1 MPRHQSTRG
10 LFISLALA
18 TFITPYFAATA
29 TAQGLLVDVRAEQ
42 QVRLP
47 RPIPIPRPAPQP
59 VTNSYKIDS
68 LEVNAKITGQIAR
81 VQVAQTFQNTGSATM
96 EVCFVFPLPYDGAID
111 QLTLLVD
118 GKEYEARLFS
128 KEEARQRY
136 EEIVRKNRDPALLE
150 WVGTGMFQTSV
161 FPVPA
166 GAKRT
171 VTLRYSQLCRKDQ
184 GLTDFIFPLSTAKYT
199 CEPLEKLSVKLSIE
213 SQSPIM
219 NVYSA
224 THAVK
229 IERPDKTHATVVYEA
244 TKVIPGEDF
253 RLFFDTGDKSVG
265 ASIVSYR
272 PKESDDGYFLMLASP
287 EIKAADDK
295 LVSKTVLFVVDRS
308 GSMSG
313 EKIEQAKGSLKFV
326 LNNLREGDT
335 FNIVAYDSDITTFRP
350 ELEGFTDDTR
360 AAALSFVDGI
370 YAGGST
376 NIDGALRRAL
386 GLLTDSSRPTYV
398 LFLTDGLP
406 TAGDTN
412 EAAIVKHTEEFNK
425 VRARV
430 FAFGVGYDLNS
441 RLLDKLA
448 RANFG
453 QTQYVRPKESIE
465 ASVSA
470 LYRKIGAPVMTDT
483 HATFNFDRKNEGD
496 GISRR
501 YPKDSFDLFAGDQMI
516 LVGRYRFS
524 GDGKVTVSGNV
535 AGEKQSFDFP
545 ADFVAKSDD
554 DTNAFVAKLWATRRV
569 GDIID
574 ELDLKGRNQELI
586 NELVALATEHGILTP
601 YTSFLADET
610 SNVRDVASN
619 RAKALQESEALSES
633 SGPLG
638 VLQRDAKLAYQ
649 SAAQAPAAAGS
660 NFGGDRFATSGPAD
674 ELRRAGGGYFGGNAR
689 YYDATKDKEEVA
701 LNCRQIGRK
710 TFFEHNHQLVDSS
723 VTEEDEKSAHK
734 IERYSREYFDL
745 IERHG
750 KHVAQYL
757 ALDEPVVI
765 KLGGETYAWS
775 EESRA
780 DGRGLRARTNAVLS
794 VWPSTLDPRPSTRF
808 RRCPR
813 R

>member
-1 MPRHQSTRG
+1 MSRHQSVCGFASYSAAFFAIYIAST
-10 LFISLALA
+10 
-18 TFITPYFAATA
+18 TF
-29 TAQGLLVDVRAEQ
+29 AQGLLVDVRVEQ
-42 QVRLP
+42 PVRLP
-47 RPIPIPRPAPQP
+47 RPIPIIRPTPQP
-59 VTNSYKIDS
+59 VPSSYKIDS
-68 LEVNAKITGQIAR
+68 LEVNAKVTDQIAR
-81 VQVAQTFQNTGSATM
+81 VQVSQTFQNTGSATM
-96 EVCFVFPLPYDGAID
+96 EVCFMFPLPYDGAID

-118 GKEYEARLFS
+118 GKEYEAKLLS

-161 FPVPA
+161 FPIPP

-199 CEPLEKLSVKLSIE
+199 CEPIEKLSVKLSIE
-213 SQSPIM
+213 SQAPIM

-229 IERPDKTHATVVYEA
+229 IERPDKMHANVAYEA
-244 TKVIPGEDF
+244 NKIVPGEDF
-253 RLFFDTGDKSVG
+253 RLFYDTGNKSVA
-265 ASIVSYR
+265 ASVVSYR
-272 PKESDDGYFLMLASP
+272 PKESEDGYFLILASP
-287 EIKAADDK
+287 EIKAADEK
-295 LVSKTVLFVVDRS
+295 PAPKTILFVVDRS

-313 EKIEQAKGSLKFV
+313 DKIEQAKGAAKFV
-326 LNNLREGDT
+326 LNNLREEDT
-335 FNIVAYDSDITTFRP
+335 FNIITYDSEITTFRP
-350 ELEGFTDDTR
+350 ELEKFTDDTR

-386 GLLTDSSRPTYV
+386 SMLTDSGRPTYV

-425 VRARV
+425 IRARV
-430 FAFGVGYDLNS
+430 FSFGVGYDVNS
-441 RLLDKLA
+441 RLLDKLS

-453 QTQYVRPKESIE
+453 QSQYVRPKENIE
-465 ASVSA
+465 SSVSA
-470 LYRKIGAPVMTDT
+470 LYRKIGAPVMTDVKLMVEV
-483 HATFNFDRKNEGD
+483 DRQSDSKSVVDGHD

-501 YPKDSFDLFAGDQMI
+501 YPRESFDLFAGDQAVI
-516 LVGRYRFS
+516 VGRYRFP
-524 GDGKVTVSGNV
+524 GAAKVTLRGNI
-535 AGEKQSFDFP
+535 AAKEETIDFP
-545 ADFVAKSDD
+545 ANFTTKSDD

-569 GDIID
+569 GEIID
-574 ELDLKGRNQELI
+574 ELDLKGRNQELV
-586 NELVALATEHGILTP
+586 NELVSLATEHGIMTP

-610 SNVRDVASN
+610 SNVRDVAQN
-619 RAKALQESEALSES
+619 RGRALAESESLSAS
-633 SGPLG
+633 SGQLG
-638 VLQRDAKLAYQ
+638 FAQRGAKLAYQ
-649 SAAQAPAAAGS
+649 SANQAPAAAGS
-660 NFGGDRFATSGPAD
+660 SLGGGRGFDAGAPAD
-674 ELRRAGGGYFGGNAR
+674 ELKRSGGGFFGGNAR
-689 YYDATKDKEEVA
+689 YYDVAKDKEVVA

-710 TFFEHNHQLVDSS
+710 TFFERDNRLVDSS
-723 VTEEDEKSAHK
+723 VSEEEEKSAHK

-765 KLGGETYAWS
+765 KLGGETYAW
-775 EESRA
+775 
-780 DGRGLRARTNAVLS
+780 
-794 VWPSTLDPRPSTRF
+794 
-808 RRCPR
+808 
-813 R
+813 